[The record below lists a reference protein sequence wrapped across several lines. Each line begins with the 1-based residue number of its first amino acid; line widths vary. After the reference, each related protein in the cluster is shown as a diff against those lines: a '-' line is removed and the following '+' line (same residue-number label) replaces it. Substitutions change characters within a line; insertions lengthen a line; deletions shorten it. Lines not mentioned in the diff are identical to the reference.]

1 MRIVI
6 DLLDGPDA
14 VDAAALARLQALV
27 RSAAANDIRVA
38 LPDDPAAYD
47 ALERAFAGLLPRA
60 RLRPFALPGD
70 ARLPP
75 LLRTLLRRHALAGLA
90 PDVVLVPR
98 SAKQRL
104 PAPISAPVSVQGPVP
119 ASMPDD
125 ALPTVV
131 LDSDADTATL
141 LTRLAATAAERVPPS
156 APATRPRLAYVSPL
170 PPERSGIAD
179 YSAALA
185 PELARYYEVELV
197 VAQTDAQLSDEAKPR
212 DARLDALPRRS
223 VDWFRQHARDHDR
236 VLYHFG
242 NSPVHKHM
250 FELIREVPG
259 VVVLHDFYFGN
270 VIDYLEHQGY
280 LAQGFMQA
288 LYESHGYTG
297 LLGLR
302 REGRTPAV
310 WAYPVN
316 RGILDHAAGVIVHAE
331 YPKTLA
337 RQWYGP
343 DAAEGWRTI
352 PLLRAMPGAQQ
363 RDGAADTCTDAPT
376 DAGTDACADAD
387 ADVRPHLRTHR
398 RSAARARLG
407 LDPGDFVV
415 CSFGMLGPTKLNKE
429 LAAAFTTSPLA
440 HAPRCTLVFVGE
452 NDPGQYGAELLKT
465 IRTGA
470 SADRI
475 RITGFADAAAYAD
488 WLAACDAAVQLR
500 RASRGETS
508 AALLDCLL
516 YGVPTIVNA
525 HGAAASLSDDLAI
538 KLPDLLDAGALAAA
552 VAEALARLYSDD
564 ALRARLS
571 RRAAAHMQAEHAP
584 ARAGR
589 LCFDAIE
596 HVARHGEPAAYRALV
611 EAAAA
616 LCPALYPDDALPAL
630 AAAIA
635 FNRASTGPR
644 QLLVDVSALVLDD
657 LKTGI
662 QRVVRRILL
671 ALIAAPPP
679 GYRVEPVF
687 TTGGNRG
694 YRYARRFGLAL
705 AESAGAAGAGAV
717 GSMGG
722 IGGAASLALEDA
734 PVDLHPGDIFF
745 GLDLYLSGTSQNEQS
760 LLAMRAR
767 GVAMYFCMYDVLPM
781 LRPDAFPFGTE
792 QHFGAFLRT
801 VHRVADG
808 VLCISRAVADEL
820 AGWIADE
827 GLAPQRNG
835 RPLQLGWFHLGA
847 DIDAGAPG
855 GPPAADSAARLDTPA
870 ALAALAARPSFL
882 MVGTVEPR
890 KGHAQA
896 LAAFELLWVQGVDVN
911 LVIAGKEGWMVEQLA
926 RRLRGHAEQGVR
938 LFWLGGVAD
947 DTLLALYAGAS
958 ALLAASE
965 GEGFGLPL
973 IEAARHGIPIVARG
987 LPVFREV
994 AGDHAHYFDGGEAA
1008 DLAHALADWLV
1019 LWHAGKAPA
1028 STGMPCL
1035 SWDAS
1040 ARQAMGVIIDGK
1052 WYLTI

>member
-14 VDAAALARLQALV
+14 VDGAALAQLQALV
-27 RSAAANDIRVA
+27 RSAAGNDIRLA

-60 RLRPFALPGD
+60 RLRPFALPAG
-70 ARLPP
+70 ARLPAVLPPQVPPLLPP
-75 LLRTLLRRHALAGLA
+75 LLRKLLRRHALAGLA
-90 PDVVLVPR
+90 PDVILAPR
-98 SAKQRL
+98 M
-104 PAPISAPVSVQGPVP
+104 PEAPDDA
-119 ASMPDD
+119 PDD
-125 ALPTVV
+125 ALPTVA
-131 LDSDADTATL
+131 LDPGADAATV
-141 LTRLAATAAERVPPS
+141 LTRLAATAAERVRPS
-156 APATRPRLAYVSPL
+156 GPVTRPRLAYVSPL

-185 PELARYYEVELV
+185 PALARYYEVELV
-197 VAQTDAQLSDEAKPR
+197 VAQADTEADDDSGRR
-212 DARLDALPRRS
+212 DARLDGLPRRP
-223 VDWFRQHARDHDR
+223 VDWLRQQAHSYDR

-242 NSPVHKHM
+242 NSPMHKHM
-250 FELIREVPG
+250 FDLIRDVPG

-270 VIDYLEHQGY
+270 VIDYLDHQGY
-280 LAQGFMQA
+280 LAQGFVRA

-316 RGILDHAAGVIVHAE
+316 RGILDHAAGIVVHAE

-343 DAAEGWRTI
+343 DAADGWRTI
-352 PLLRAMPGAQQ
+352 PLLRATP
-363 RDGAADTCTDAPT
+363 AARHAG
-376 DAGTDACADAD
+376 DAGDAD
-387 ADVRPHLRTHR
+387 R
-398 RSAARARLG
+398 RSEARARRG
-407 LDPGDFVV
+407 LAPADFIV

-429 LAAAFTTSPLA
+429 LAAAFLASPLA

-452 NDPGQYGAELLKT
+452 NDPGQYGAELLAM
-465 IRTGA
+465 IRAAGA
-470 SADRI
+470 AGRI
-475 RITGFADAAAYAD
+475 RVTGFADTGAYAD
-488 WLAACDAAVQLR
+488 WLAACDVAVQLR

-508 AALLDCLL
+508 AAVLDCLL

-525 HGAAASLSDDLAI
+525 HGAAASLTDDLVL
-538 KLPDLLDAGALAAA
+538 KLPDLPDSAALTEA
-552 VAEALARLYSDD
+552 VAEALARLRTDA

-571 RRAAAHMQAEHAP
+571 RRAAAHMLAEHTP
-584 ARAGR
+584 EHAGR
-589 LCFDAIE
+589 QCFEAIE
-596 HVARHGEPAAYRALV
+596 HFARHGEAAAYRALV
-611 EAAAA
+611 EGAAA
-616 LCPALYPDDALPAL
+616 LCAEDALPAL

-635 FNRASTGPR
+635 FNRPPAGPR
-644 QLLVDVSALVLDD
+644 QLLVDVSALLLDD

-662 QRVVRRILL
+662 QRVVRSLLL
-671 ALIAAPPP
+671 ALVAEPPP

-687 TTGGNRG
+687 TTGANNG

-705 AESAGAAGAGAV
+705 AGAAGANGTGV
-717 GSMGG
+717 
-722 IGGAASLALEDA
+722 LALEDA

-745 GLDLYLSGTSQNEQS
+745 GLDLYLSGTAQNEGQ

-767 GVAMYFCMYDVLPM
+767 GVAIYFCMYDVLPM
-781 LRPDAFPFGTE
+781 LRPDVFPFGTE

-820 AGWIADE
+820 AGWIEAE
-827 GLAPQRNG
+827 GLAPQRAG

-847 DIDAGAPG
+847 DIDPGAPG
-855 GPPAADSAARLDTPA
+855 RAPAADAPAASTTSAASADAGTSA
-870 ALAALAARPSFL
+870 ALAALAARPTFL

-896 LAAFELLWVQGVDVN
+896 LAAFELLWSQGVDVN
-911 LVIAGKEGWMVEQLA
+911 LVIAGKQGWMVEPLA
-926 RRLRGHAEQGVR
+926 QRLHGHAERDAR

-947 DTLLALYAGAS
+947 DVLLALYAGAS

-994 AGDHAHYFDGGEAA
+994 AGDHAHYFDGVAA
-1008 DLAHALADWLV
+1008 CDLARALADWLA
-1019 LWHAGKAPA
+1019 LWRAGKAPSSA
-1028 STGMPCL
+1028 GMPCL

-1040 ARQAMGVIIDGK
+1040 ARQAMQAIVGGK
-1052 WYLTI
+1052 WYRTV